1 MVAFLVFTR
10 RFMERRFISI
20 LLQATGAALIYSL
33 LFLSLAIGRTER
45 DWYVAKIRQIIGR
58 KRVPAA

>member
-1 MVAFLVFTR
+1 
-10 RFMERRFISI
+10 MEQRFISV
-20 LLQATGAALIYSL
+20 LFQATGAALIYSL
-33 LFLSLAIGRTER
+33 LFLSLAIGHTER